1 MIQRSKTERPSHDD
15 LRALALRVRESI
27 VRMAGR
33 GDCFIGASLACADV
47 VAYLY
52 ASVMDVAP
60 DRVDDDDRDYFLL
73 SKGHDVPALY
83 GTLAELGYFPKARL
97 ENHLSPKDSLY
108 WHPNRMIPG
117 VEFHSGSLG
126 HLLAVGV
133 GVALDMKLCGT
144 KNRVFVLLGD
154 GECDEGSIWEAL
166 LVAKAHGL
174 DNLVVIVD
182 RNELQAN
189 FRTEDLIPL
198 EPLDKKLEAFGCTVR
213 ACDGHD
219 FAALEAAFTGLP
231 ENGAPSA
238 IIAHTVRGKGLPSFE
253 ARVDRW
259 FVALEPAEVE
269 SMLRELH
276 GQGAASL
283 RSEPLLVR

>member
-15 LRALALRVRESI
+15 LRAIALRVRESV

-33 GDCFIGASLACADV
+33 GGCFVGASLSCADV
-47 VAYLY
+47 VTYLY
-52 ASVMDVAP
+52 TSVMDVAP
-60 DRVDDDDRDYFLL
+60 DRVDDDDRDFFLL

-182 RNELQAN
+182 RNEFQAN
-189 FRTEDLIPL
+189 FRTEALIPL
-198 EPLDKKLEAFGCTVR
+198 EPLDKKLEAFGCNVR

-238 IIAHTVRGKGLPSFE
+238 IIAHTVRGKGLPSLE
-253 ARVDRW
+253 ARADRW
-259 FVALEPAEVE
+259 FVALEPTEVE
-269 SMLRELH
+269 SMLLELH
-276 GQGAASL
+276 GQGAAEL
-283 RSEPLLVR
+283 PGEPLLVR